1 MIIAEAAVSGVWS
14 NRYFLRDPDVCI
26 PWSLFDP
33 CMLHALV
40 PIWSLLVH
48 FCLYF
53 TVCCTSW
60 SLFDP
65 YLVPLCCTPSS
76 HLVPIWSLLYTL
88 VSISLYAARL
98 VPVCC
103 TPSSHL
109 VPIWSLFVHF
119 GPYFTVCCMP
129 WSLYAACHRPIW
141 SLFGPFL
148 YTLVSIS
155 LYDARPGPYL
165 IPI

>member
-1 MIIAEAAVSGVWS
+1 MLHALVPFNPYLVLFCS
-14 NRYFLRDPDVCI
+14 L
-26 PWSLFDP
+26 WSLFH
-33 CMLHALV
+33 CMLHALVPVCCTPSSHLV

-48 FCLYF
+48 FGLYF

-65 YLVPLCCTPSS
+65 Y
-76 HLVPIWSLLYTL
+76 
-88 VSISLYAARL
+88 L

-119 GPYFTVCCMP
+119 GHYLVPVCCTPEGRKLDKIKPNCQSVVFQNLSPVFCVQGTIGHASSRP
-129 WSLYAACHRPIW
+129 WTTGKL
-141 SLFGPFL
+141 GN
-148 YTLVSIS
+148 
-155 LYDARPGPYL
+155 
-165 IPI
+165 